1 MLRLT
6 TYLLVLAALLV
17 VSLPVVVFVS
27 GLQAEALVPV
37 GDKLTPADIARA
49 KALIRQYDPRA
60 HRAGQVRSLA
70 LPERDLAVVLDYMVG
85 QRLPASADVD
95 LRQGGANV
103 SLTVEV
109 PENPFGRFFNVRLDL
124 AQAPGG
130 IDIAGLR
137 FGGLQMPAVI
147 TRGIRWLADKVLQSN
162 PIFPPVLASVDSYQL
177 TEDRLVLLFQWQP
190 DLVDQVTSKGRALL
204 IDQADRDRLLAYAA
218 RIAAVTQKGSVAGKL
233 PLTDLLGPVFEEA
246 RQRTGTQGHA
256 AAENR
261 AAIVAMMLYVQR
273 VDVARLLGEPPHPR
287 YRSKARPLTL
297 RGRVDLAQ
305 HFLISA
311 GIAAGGGSRLADAVG
326 LFKELGDSRDGSGF
340 SFTDLT
346 ADRAG
351 VRFAEVATGSA
362 AERLQGLMAAQPQPA
377 ESLFMPE
384 VQGLA
389 EFMPEDEFLRRYG
402 GVGAPRYREV
412 EADIEERIATLAI
425 HQGLK

>member
-6 TYLLVLAALLV
+6 KYLLVFTALLGI
-17 VSLPVVVFVS
+17 SLPVVLLVS
-27 GLQAEALVPV
+27 GLQAEALVPL

-49 KALIRQYDPRA
+49 RALIRQYDPRT
-60 HRAGQVRSLA
+60 HRPGQVRSLA
-70 LPERDLAVVLDYMVG
+70 LPERDLAVVIDYMVR

-95 LRQGGANV
+95 LQQGGASV
-103 SLTVEV
+103 LLTVEV

-124 AQAPGG
+124 AQVPGG
-130 IDIAGLR
+130 IDVAGLR
-137 FGGLQMPAVI
+137 VGSLQMPAVI
-147 TRGIRWLADKVLQSN
+147 TRGIRWLVDEVLRSD
-162 PIFPPVLASVDSYQL
+162 PTIRAVLASVNSYQL
-177 TEDRLVLLFQWQP
+177 TEDRLELLYQWQP
-190 DLVDQVTSKGRALL
+190 DLVDQVTSAGRTLL
-204 IDQADRDRLLAYAA
+204 IDKADRDRLLAYAA

-233 PLTDLLGPVFEEA
+233 PVTDLLGPVFEEA
-246 RQRTGTQGHA
+246 RRRTGTHGHA

-261 AAIVAMMLYVQR
+261 AAIVALMLYVQR
-273 VDVARLLGEPPHPR
+273 VDVARLLGEPPQPR

-326 LFKELGDSRDGSGF
+326 LFKELDDSRKGSGF

-362 AERLQGLMAAQPQPA
+362 AERLQGLMAEQPT

-384 VQGLA
+384 VRDLA

-402 GVGAPRYREV
+402 GVGAARYREV
-412 EADIEERIATLAI
+412 EAEIEERISALAI
-425 HQGLK
+425 HQRLR